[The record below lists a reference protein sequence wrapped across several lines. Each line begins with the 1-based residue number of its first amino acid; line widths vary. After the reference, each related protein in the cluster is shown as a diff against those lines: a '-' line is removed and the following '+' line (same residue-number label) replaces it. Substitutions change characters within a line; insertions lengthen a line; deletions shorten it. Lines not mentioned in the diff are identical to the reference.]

1 MERQRLIELAW
12 LKLVKMGNNVFLIP
26 MTPEERNLITGLF
39 DRLSQASSQAKDAEA
54 DQLIRSKI
62 AEIPAA
68 PYLLTQSILVMQQAV
83 SNAQS
88 RIAALEKQVAE
99 ANTAPGQQGG
109 GSFLAGVASLFG
121 GGQSHAQPPRATSP
135 PPVPPQAPMQ
145 PAQSQPYQP
154 SQPYGY
160 PPPVPQQAGRGGAGG
175 FLQGALSTAAGVA
188 GGALLFQ
195 GIESLIGH
203 NPGPFSGASTSSGGL
218 FGGGTPV
225 ENTEITNNYYTE
237 GDEKRGQQDQTSAD
251 QTAYADP
258 DPDPDPATTDDY
270 ASDTTD
276 FGGDD
281 TGVDDDSSYV

>member
-1 MERQRLIELAW
+1 
-12 LKLVKMGNNVFLIP
+12 
-26 MTPEERNLITGLF
+26 MTPEERNLINGLF
-39 DRLSQASSQAKDAEA
+39 DRLSQASGQAKDAEA

-68 PYLLTQSILVMQQAV
+68 PYLFVQSTLVMQQAL

-99 ANTAPGQQGG
+99 ANPASGTQPGG

-121 GGQSHAQPPRATSP
+121 GGQSHAQPARVPSP
-135 PPVPPQAPMQ
+135 PPLPPQAPMQ
-145 PAQSQPYQP
+145 PAQSQPYQQP

-160 PPPVPQQAGRGGAGG
+160 PPQVPQQAGRGGG

-195 GIESLIGH
+195 GIENLIGH

-225 ENTEITNNYYTE
+225 ENTEITNNYYNE
-237 GDEKRGQQDQTSAD
+237 GDENRGQQDQTNAD

-276 FGGDD
+276 LGGDD
-281 TGVDDDSSYV
+281 TGIDDDSSYV